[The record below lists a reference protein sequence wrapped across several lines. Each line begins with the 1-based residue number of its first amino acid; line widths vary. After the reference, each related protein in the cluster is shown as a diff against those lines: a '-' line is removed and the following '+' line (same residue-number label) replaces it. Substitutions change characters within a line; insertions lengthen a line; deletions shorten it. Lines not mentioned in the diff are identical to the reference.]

1 MNTSMQN
8 LRDIFHRVTSHRI
21 FLPAV
26 IAAVALIIGMLL
38 AFELTRN
45 IIKVRGP
52 YLMVLLAII
61 ITPIFA
67 FRFFDPH
74 EDARPIGIYF
84 VVVSLYFILLGSP
97 DFVVFLRMLLVE
109 RLAPGA
115 IKHLI
120 LGITAFAGLAGGL
133 HYALKLW
140 LPAEEPQGRFLSVS
154 PFKFAVYAVLQI
166 FYLNL
171 AVAIARERFGI
182 TTIFG

>member
-1 MNTSMQN
+1 MMQN
-8 LRDIFHRVTSHRI
+8 LRDIFNRVTGHRA
-21 FLPAV
+21 FLPAAV
-26 IAAVALIIGMLL
+26 GVVALAIGMLL

-52 YLMVLLAII
+52 YLMVLVAIM

-74 EDARPIGIYF
+74 EDSRPISIYF
-84 VVVSLYFILLGSP
+84 VVVAFYYILLGSP
-97 DFVVFLRMLLVE
+97 DLVVFLRMLIIE

-115 IKHLI
+115 IKNLV
-120 LGITAFAGLAGGL
+120 LGFMAFSGLAGML

-140 LPAEEPQGRFLSVS
+140 LPSDEPQGKFLSV
-154 PFKFAVYAVLQI
+154 PPLKFAVYALLQI

-171 AVAIARERFGI
+171 AVTIARERFGI
-182 TTIFG
+182 TTIFS

>member
-21 FLPAV
+21 FLPAL
-26 IAAVALIIGMLL
+26 IAAVALVIGMLL

-74 EDARPIGIYF
+74 EVWRR
-84 VVVSLYFILLGSP
+84 S
-97 DFVVFLRMLLVE
+97 RWK
-109 RLAPGA
+109 APG
-115 IKHLI
+115 
-120 LGITAFAGLAGGL
+120 TCFC
-133 HYALKLW
+133 
-140 LPAEEPQGRFLSVS
+140 R
-154 PFKFAVYAVLQI
+154 
-166 FYLNL
+166 
-171 AVAIARERFGI
+171 
-182 TTIFG
+182 

>member
-1 MNTSMQN
+1 MQN
-8 LRDIFHRVTSHRI
+8 LRDMIGRITGHRA
-21 FLPAV
+21 FLPAAIGA
-26 IAAVALIIGMLL
+26 IALALGVLL

-74 EDARPIGIYF
+74 EDSRPISIYF
-84 VVVSLYFILLGSP
+84 VVVSFYYILLGSP
-97 DFVVFLRMLLVE
+97 DLVIFLRMLLIE

-115 IKHLI
+115 IKNLV
-120 LGITAFAGLAGGL
+120 LGLMAFSALAGTL

-140 LPAEEPQGRFLSVS
+140 LPAEEPQGRFLSV
-154 PFKFAVYAVLQI
+154 PPLKFAVYAFLQI